1 VRVSEAPSFGK
12 PALIYD
18 LKCAGS
24 QAYLKLAKEVVARE
38 KARRRTLETVQDG

>member
-18 LKCAGS
+18 LKCSGS
-24 QAYLKLAKEVVARE
+24 QAYIQLARELVARE
-38 KARRRTLETVQDG
+38 RARKTRDAA